1 MSDLE
6 IRAVDPFDAA
16 AFDPWHAAYAESQRF
31 GREETATVWTLEE
44 LRIQMQEPSLRR
56 WHQGYVGI
64 LDDRVVVAG
73 HLSTPLLDNLHQA
86 EISVDTVPDARRQG
100 HGSAML
106 RHLEEMAHSLGRS
119 VLMTEAGWSFDGH
132 PYGIGEAGYEFL
144 LGHGFELGLVDIQRV
159 LLLPVAEDLIDRLAA
174 EAAPHHA
181 AYTLKSWVGTVPDD
195 LVQGW
200 VELSSSLMTE
210 APMGELDREPE
221 KPNVEAYR
229 QAEAVIRKQG
239 RTKYNTAALDA
250 EGAVVAYTDI
260 ASSAHEPGRSY
271 QWGTLVR
278 GDARGHRLG
287 MAVKVA
293 NLRLLQR
300 EAPDLNHVITYNAEV
315 NAHMVGV
322 NVEMG
327 FVPVERMG
335 EFQKRLV
342 RAGS

>member
-1 MSDLE
+1 MTELE
-6 IRAVDPFDAA
+6 IRAVDPFDTAT
-16 AFDPWHAAYAESQRF
+16 FDAWHAAYAESQRF
-31 GREETATVWTLEE
+31 GREQTATVWTLEE
-44 LRIQMQEPSLRR
+44 LRIQMQEQGMRL
-56 WHQGYVGI
+56 WAEGYVGI
-64 LDDRVVVAG
+64 LGDRVVVAG
-73 HLSTPLLDNLHQA
+73 SLATPLLDNLHQA
-86 EISVDTVPDARRQG
+86 KVSVDTVPDARRQG
-100 HGSAML
+100 FGSAML
-106 RHLEEMAHSLGRS
+106 GHLEEMAHSLGKS
-119 VLMTEAGWSFDGH
+119 VLMTEAGWPFEGH

-144 LGHGFELGLVDIQRV
+144 LSHGFELGLVDIQRV
-159 LLLPVAEDLIDRLAA
+159 LQLPAPDDLLDLLAA
-174 EAAPHHA
+174 QAAPHHA
-181 AYTLKSWVGTVPDD
+181 AYTLKSWVGTVPDA

-221 KPNVEAYR
+221 KPNVESFR
-229 QAEAVIRKQG
+229 EGEDMIRKQG
-239 RTKYNTAALDA
+239 RTKFNTVALDA
-250 EGAVVAYTDI
+250 DGAVVAYTDI

-287 MAVKVA
+287 MAVKLA